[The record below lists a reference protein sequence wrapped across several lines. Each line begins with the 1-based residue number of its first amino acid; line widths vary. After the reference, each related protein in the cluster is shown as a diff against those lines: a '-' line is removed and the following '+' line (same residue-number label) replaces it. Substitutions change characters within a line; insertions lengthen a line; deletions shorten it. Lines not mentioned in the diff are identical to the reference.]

1 MRALTGSCL
10 LLMLCAGCSKNP
22 LDCVGTTCICVQGE
36 SCDVSQ
42 DSCGGSASCD
52 LFCNGENICNGSCG
66 QSCAVTCTHNSTCSL
81 AVGPSA
87 TVSCGSNS
95 TCQITCTGACTV
107 SCGDG
112 ATCDLMCPS
121 DTSPLSI
128 PMGGQCT

>member
-1 MRALTGSCL
+1 MRALIGSCL
-10 LLMLCAGCSKNP
+10 LLMLCAGCSSNP
-22 LDCVGTTCICVQGE
+22 LDCVGTTCICVQGQ

-42 DSCGGSASCD
+42 DSCGGSATCS

-66 QSCAVTCTHNSTCSL
+66 QSCAVTCTHNSTC
-81 AVGPSA
+81 AITVGASA

-95 TCQITCTGACTV
+95 TCHITCAGECSV

-112 ATCDLMCPS
+112 STCDLMCPS
-121 DTSPLSI
+121 DTSPRSI